1 MYCCGVSRVLVAGCG
16 YVGTAL
22 ALRLVRAGHKV
33 WGLRRRGDLL
43 PEPVHAISADLTQER
58 TLQSL
63 PGDLDVVFYTT
74 AADDSSERAY
84 TAAYVTGPHTLI
96 AALQKRQMRPRFIFT
111 SSTAVY
117 AQQGGQWVDEESE
130 TEPTHFSGTLL
141 LRSESALSQSG
152 LSHVILRLGGIYG
165 PGRESLLSSVREGR
179 ATYAEGAPRY
189 TNRIHRDDCAGALQ
203 HLGLLESPDEL
214 YLGVDDE
221 PADRRVVLEYLA
233 SLLSVP
239 APEPSTEPTRRRRGG
254 SNKRC
259 SNKRLKASGYQLEF
273 PSFRDGYAAM
283 VQAEVNS
290 GP

>member
-22 ALRLVRAGHKV
+22 ALRLARAGHEV
-33 WGLRRRGDLL
+33 WGLRRRGNLL
-43 PEPVHAISADLTQER
+43 PEPVHAISADLTQEQ
-58 TLQSL
+58 TLHSL

-84 TAAYVTGPHTLI
+84 AAAYVTGLQTLV
-96 AALQKRQMRPRFIFT
+96 AALSQKRMRPRVVFT

-117 AQQGGQWVDEESE
+117 AQADGQWVDEDSE
-130 TEPTHFSGTLL
+130 TAPTHFSGTLL
-141 LRSESALSQSG
+141 LRAETALENSG
-152 LSHVILRLGGIYG
+152 LPHVVLRLAGIYG

-179 ATYAEGAPRY
+179 ATYREGPPRY

-203 HLGLLESPDEL
+203 HLGLMASPARL

-233 SLLSVP
+233 TLLSAP
-239 APEPSTEPTRRRRGG
+239 AARVATEPAKPRRSG

-259 SNKRLKASGYQLEF
+259 CNQRLKASGYSLEY
-273 PSFRDGYAAM
+273 PTFRDGYAAM
-283 VQAEVNS
+283 LKARD
-290 GP
+290 